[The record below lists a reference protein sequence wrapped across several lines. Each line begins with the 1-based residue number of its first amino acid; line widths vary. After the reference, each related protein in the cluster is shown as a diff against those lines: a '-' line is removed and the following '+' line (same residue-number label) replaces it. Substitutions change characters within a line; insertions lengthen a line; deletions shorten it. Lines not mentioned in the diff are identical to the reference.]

1 MLTVIDKVPSAVLL
15 NLKMN
20 DLNWKALRDAFKKA
34 TYLASP
40 PLSYLSHYIL
50 ETNLQHKDQT
60 HKQCLRWSSG
70 REPAGCTW
78 AVWALKS
85 WAGLQPASPSS
96 PREEQYNLQTQGSA
110 RRGESSAH
118 RKAHRGPVP
127 VSRIP
132 GAGAATARGADPGD
146 AGPSEL
152 S

>member
-1 MLTVIDKVPSAVLL
+1 MS
-15 NLKMN
+15 
-20 DLNWKALRDAFKKA
+20 
-34 TYLASP
+34 
-40 PLSYLSHYIL
+40 
-50 ETNLQHKDQT
+50 
-60 HKQCLRWSSG
+60 
-70 REPAGCTW
+70 PAGCTW

-85 WAGLQPASPSS
+85 RAGLRPASPSS

-118 RKAHRGPVP
+118 RKVHRGPVP

-152 S
+152 SKDSRRCDSLCTRGGGLEDEGWVWSPLPHCCRTPGGRGRSWGKRCWWLCSASSSAA

>member
-20 DLNWKALRDAFKKA
+20 DLNWKALPDAFKKA

-40 PLSYLSHYIL
+40 PLSTYHTIYWKLICNIRIRH
-50 ETNLQHKDQT
+50 T
-60 HKQCLRWSSG
+60 SSACG
-70 REPAGCTW
+70 GVQGVSPAGCTW

-85 WAGLQPASPSS
+85 RAGLRPASPSS

-110 RRGESSAH
+110 RRGESSEH